1 MASSR
6 LEKIGTI
13 FSRVDGLIKA
23 NGMKWKE
30 RPLWYDIYKAFPPAL
45 EPKYARPVPNLPIRN
60 IFYEEDVIR
69 AKFHK
74 GNKQL
79 PGYNL
84 SDSSHKTTTQKFI
97 VIFNQLKS
105 DNKTLDDDQL
115 FNTALDLLES
125 EVVSRK
131 EATTRPLETV
141 AKSESKSEDMNV
153 NIKDLFK

>member
-1 MASSR
+1 M
-6 LEKIGTI
+6 
-13 FSRVDGLIKA
+13 
-23 NGMKWKE
+23 
-30 RPLWYDIYKAFPPAL
+30 
-45 EPKYARPVPNLPIRN
+45 
-60 IFYEEDVIR
+60 
-69 AKFHK
+69 
-74 GNKQL
+74 
-79 PGYNL
+79 
-84 SDSSHKTTTQKFI
+84 
-97 VIFNQLKS
+97 IFNQLKS